1 MYSQSCM
8 CEYHSTKSDIVK
20 KGFNTK
26 RPRWEGKLMNHLATD
41 KFFYYGMLN
50 KNYANGLGRA
60 TGKWGMYEG
69 NFKNGKPSGYGRLIV
84 NSTKYWY
91 GFFDDIKK

>member
-1 MYSQSCM
+1 
-8 CEYHSTKSDIVK
+8 
-20 KGFNTK
+20 
-26 RPRWEGKLMNHLATD
+26 MNHLATD

-91 GFFDDIKK
+91 GFFDGIMKKPYKKVQTFSWTTRSQQYYCEWGNPK